1 MACPEGCGRG
11 SADAGSAAAGHS
23 RLLAEGTKEEEKRE
37 DDVAVL
43 GLGGGDSRQR
53 GLPPRP
59 QRLAAAAARRPR
71 APREGPPSESRVP
84 SLESSPPRSRSDL
97 TAALALP
104 FQVFL

>member
-1 MACPEGCGRG
+1 MPGQLLRVTPASWLKAPKRRRSGRTTSLSLAWGEGTAG
-11 SADAGSAAAGHS
+11 SADCLPGPSGSGRRCPHAGGAG
-23 RLLAEGTKEEEKRE
+23 
-37 DDVAVL
+37 
-43 GLGGGDSRQR
+43 
-53 GLPPRP
+53 
-59 QRLAAAAARRPR
+59 AARRPR